1 MLPRSELTK
10 IIRPRLEETFEMIEA
25 RVASSGMAHL
35 AGRRGVDRRCVAAFR
50 RAGIGA
56 NNT

>member
-1 MLPRSELTK
+1 MLPRSDLTK

-25 RVASSGMAHL
+25 RVKFGYGASGGAPC
-35 AGRRGVDRRCVAAFR
+35 GVDRRCVAAFR